1 MNTERNSSASSR
13 KSEGDYPKISLQDCA
28 TQITTLPPVEPTEDI
43 SADENFVAPADEVVL
58 MPVSSGFNDYPFYY
72 PNRINEPDD
81 TQVKSPHQQTIHWYR
96 FLKQS
101 MEKKAKENSILF
113 FFPLFVATKS
123 TLNQTEKKKK

>member
-13 KSEGDYPKISLQDCA
+13 KSERDYPKISLQDCA

-72 PNRINEPDD
+72 PNRTNEPDD
-81 TQVKSPHQQTIHWYR
+81 TQVKCPCQHTIHWYR

-101 MEKKAKENSILF
+101 MEKRRKKILF
-113 FFPLFVATKS
+113 FSFFLFLS
-123 TLNQTEKKKK
+123 LLNQH